1 MDNEQNLA
9 NLSVSLSAKDVN
21 VKDMFDSLKKEALN
35 LQKEISGAFDM
46 SEIKNAVS
54 DMRKMTNELKG
65 ATTQITSL
73 SNSMRQSANDLK
85 SISKE
90 TGFKKL
96 KKDID
101 SANQSTKKFDFS
113 QIKNQISEVGRLTAS
128 NPFARYVKD
137 ASQIKPMI
145 TDFQNLSNQIKILDS
160 TIKATDYSGNLS
172 SLREQMSLTKQVID
186 NLIEQAKQVDKSSS
200 EYQNITNTI
209 KEMVSQYNALSDE
222 HNTIINSQKE
232 QLSYL
237 NQLRARYRELA
248 TQLTSMSGVK
258 GTYSFNID
266 TGQVDNVARIFQT
279 KLSSALSGVPKLID
293 SIKEP
298 ISSLIPR
305 FTSLANNSD
314 TAFGR
319 IISAIKSVVSRFQ
332 ELGGIKGIMDSLSGS
347 FNNAQKSFSKLSSG
361 FKGIVK
367 NISSF
372 SKESKKASA
381 HTYTFSRM
389 MKDFARNLVLYGF
402 AMRGIMSVVN
412 AMGTTMLGA
421 LNTNEQFIASLNNIK
436 ANLAVAFMPIYN
448 TILPAINALMS
459 ALAGI
464 TRIIGSLFASLFGS
478 SYDEMLAQANKLFG
492 QIKANEE
499 AEKGGADAVKD
510 KTKEYKKQLLAV
522 DEINN
527 LTLDQDTGAS
537 GGGGSGGADTEF
549 EQLEGFGV
557 NVDALKKRLEELF
570 QPIKNSWDKYGKGV
584 IDSAKYS
591 FSEIW
596 ELIKSIGRSFE
607 EVWLNGTGEQTFN
620 YIFQILTN
628 IFNIIGNIAK
638 ALREAWEENNTG
650 TKIIQALWNAFNN
663 VLGVVERLTRA
674 LQDWSRQADFTN
686 LMNSVLNLSIA
697 FEKLTSSIRDTLIP
711 IFDTYLTPALNYLTE
726 VVIPSVINGISY
738 LVDFFSEHLG
748 SLALIVG
755 SVLGAK
761 LFAPL
766 VTGLQTV
773 TKSPAFSLLSSIFSS
788 IAGAVGVV
796 STSIGLL
803 TATFAGMA
811 TKIPILGEPIAL
823 VMDKIGKAMIGLN
836 GTVLLLAGSF
846 FYLLGSSEEMTDW
859 VNDVVKS
866 ISSFVSK
873 IDFGKMAKDFSDG
886 FKNVLDTVAKGI
898 TGFDWGS
905 VAKTVSS
912 ALAGIFNFFGNID
925 FGDLYAGIS
934 NVVNSMIMAIG
945 TFLASFD
952 FNALGESIGTMV
964 ANLFN
969 VVLQFVL
976 NFDWITFLTSILN
989 VVINA
994 LMGLVQLVG
1003 SVLISFLDG
1012 VLGIGKESVED
1023 LWNNYLVPFSDWIAS
1038 TFTSIWN
1045 AISTLFTTVVLPAFE
1060 SIGNGAKMIWDNVLS
1075 PLGNFIST
1083 VFTSIWNGFIGF
1095 VFDMLNPAIETI
1107 GESFGNIWNNY
1118 LKPFIDWISNTFTSL
1133 FNGAING
1140 VLGFL
1145 NTFKNSTSQII
1156 KGAQNIYNGFLNFL
1170 KGSFTGNWKKVWNG
1184 VKSIFKGIWDTFY
1197 GIAKA
1202 PINMVIGAINAMING
1217 IETGINYVISAINKL
1232 SFDVPDWVPG
1242 IGGDTWGF
1250 NIGKVNF
1257 GNIPQLAE
1265 GGIAYGDTLVNVAE
1279 YVGAKSNPEIIAPL
1293 DKLNGM
1299 IYDGISELM
1308 NNNTNNQFNPN
1319 DYDIVTE
1326 VELKVGDE
1334 QIAKTVARGKAKI
1347 EKKTGKP
1354 LFNI

>member
-9 NLSVSLSAKDVN
+9 NLSISLSAKDVN

-54 DMRKMTNELKG
+54 DMRKMTSELKG
-65 ATTQITSL
+65 ATTQVTAL

-113 QIKNQISEVGRLTAS
+113 QIKNQISEIGRLTAS
-128 NPFARYVKD
+128 NPFARYVKE

-145 TDFQNLSNQIKILDS
+145 NDFQNLSNQIRLLDS
-160 TIKATDYSGNLS
+160 TMKATDYSGTLN

-186 NLIEQAKQVDKSSS
+186 NLIEQAKQVDKSSG

-209 KEMVSQYNALSDE
+209 KEMVSQYNSLVQE
-222 HNTIINSQKE
+222 HNTIIGSQKE
-232 QLSYL
+232 QLAYL
-237 NQLRARYRELA
+237 NQLRARYRDLA

-279 KLSSALSGVPKLID
+279 KLSSALSGIPSLME
-293 SIKEP
+293 SIKSQSSSL
-298 ISSLIPR
+298 ISSLN
-305 FTSLANNSD
+305 SLANNSN
-314 TAFGR
+314 TTFGR
-319 IISAIKSVVSRFQ
+319 IVSGVKSVVSNFNS
-332 ELGGIKGIMDSLSGS
+332 LGGVKGVVDNISKS
-347 FNNAQKSFSKLSSG
+347 FNKARGSVSQFSKG
-361 FKGIVK
+361 FKDVLK
-367 NISSF
+367 NVTLF

-421 LNTNEQFIASLNNIK
+421 LNTNEQFVASLNNIK

-527 LTLDQDTGAS
+527 LTLDQDTSGS

-607 EVWLNGTGEQTFN
+607 EVWLNGTGEQTFD

-628 IFNIIGNIAK
+628 IFNIIGDIAK
-638 ALREAWEENNTG
+638 SLREAWEENNTG
-650 TKIIQALWNAFNN
+650 TKIVQALWNAFNN
-663 VLGVVERLTRA
+663 VLEIVERLTRA

-686 LMNSVLNLSIA
+686 MMNSVLSLSRA
-697 FEKLTSSIRDTLIP
+697 FEKFTVGLRDTLVP
-711 IFDTYLTPALNYLTE
+711 IFDTYITPVLNTF
-726 VVIPSVINGISY
+726 VNDIIPSVINGVAK
-738 LVDFFSEHLG
+738 LVSALG
-748 SLALIVG
+748 SDFTWLGMAIATLVGSQLTGGLSNFIGLFGGLVGSLSSGIGFLTSTLSVLVSKIPVVGTTMSSLGSAMMSVNGIVLALG
-755 SVLGAK
+755 
-761 LFAPL
+761 
-766 VTGLQTV
+766 
-773 TKSPAFSLLSSIFSS
+773 
-788 IAGAVGVV
+788 
-796 STSIGLL
+796 
-803 TATFAGMA
+803 
-811 TKIPILGEPIAL
+811 
-823 VMDKIGKAMIGLN
+823 
-836 GTVLLLAGSF
+836 GSF
-846 FYLLGSSEEMTDW
+846 FYLLGSNDELTKW

-866 ISSFVSK
+866 ISDFVSK
-873 IDFGKMAKDFSDG
+873 IDFGKMATDFSNK
-886 FKNVLDTVAKGI
+886 FKEVLNTVATGI
-898 TGFDWGS
+898 INFDWGS
-905 VAKTVSS
+905 VATTVSS
-912 ALAGIFNFFGNID
+912 ALSGIFNFFGNID

-945 TFLASFD
+945 TFLSSFD

-969 VVLQFVL
+969 VVLQFIL
-976 NFDWITFLTSILN
+976 NFDWITFVTSILN

-1003 SVLISFLDG
+1003 SALISFLDG

-1023 LWNNYLVPFSDWIAS
+1023 LWKNYLEPFGSWIAS
-1038 TFTSIWN
+1038 TFTNIWN
-1045 AISTLFTTVVLPAFE
+1045 TISGLFTNVVVPAIN
-1060 SIGNGAKMIWDNVLS
+1060 SIGDIAKWIWDNVLS

-1083 VFTSIWNGFIGF
+1083 VFTGIWNTLVSFIKNTINPTIKAIGNSWKNIWDNYLQPFINWITNTFKPLFNNAMNSIKSIMNSLKSSFSTIWNGIKS
-1095 VFDMLNPAIETI
+1095 I
-1107 GESFGNIWNNY
+1107 
-1118 LKPFIDWISNTFTSL
+1118 
-1133 FNGAING
+1133 FNGIINFVTG
-1140 VLGFL
+1140 
-1145 NTFKNSTSQII
+1145 T
-1156 KGAQNIYNGFLNFL
+1156 
-1170 KGSFTGNWKKVWNG
+1170 FTGNWKKAWNG
-1184 VKSIFKGIWDTFY
+1184 VKSIFKSIWNTFY
-1197 GIAKA
+1197 SIVKA
-1202 PINMVIGAINAMING
+1202 PINLVIGAINAMISG
-1217 IETGINYVISAINKL
+1217 IEKGINYVIGAINKL

-1242 IGGDTWGF
+1242 IGGQTWGF
-1250 NIGKVNF
+1250 SIGKVKF
-1257 GNIPQLAE
+1257 GRIPKLEE

-1279 YVGAKSNPEIIAPL
+1279 YVGARANPEVIAPL

-1308 NNNTNNQFNPN
+1308 KNNTNNQFNPN

-1326 VELKVGDE
+1326 VELKVGEE
-1334 QIAKTVARGKAKI
+1334 QIAKATAKGKAKI
-1347 EKKTGKP
+1347 EKKTGRP
-1354 LFNI
+1354 LFNT

>member
-21 VKDMFDSLKKEALN
+21 VKDMFDSLKKEAIN

-54 DMRKMTNELKG
+54 DMRKMTSELKG
-65 ATTQITSL
+65 ATTQVTAL

-96 KKDID
+96 KKDIE

-113 QIKNQISEVGRLTAS
+113 PIKNDISEIVRLTAN
-128 NPFARYVKD
+128 NPFSRYVKN
-137 ASQIKPMI
+137 ASQIKLMI
-145 TDFQNLSNQIKILDS
+145 NDFKDLSNQIRNVDS
-160 TIKATDYSGNLS
+160 AIKSTDYSS
-172 SLREQMSLTKQVID
+172 PTKSLREQMKLTEEIVR
-186 NLIEQAKQVDKSSS
+186 NLIEQSNKLDENSS
-200 EYQNITNTI
+200 EYQEINNIIEETTSYLNELGD
-209 KEMVSQYNALSDE
+209 K
-222 HNTIINSQKE
+222 HNSIIQSQKE
-232 QLSYL
+232 ELNYSKQLKSRYMEL
-237 NQLRARYRELA
+237 ANQLA
-248 TQLTSMSGVK
+248 SMRGVGVK
-258 GTYSFNID
+258 EKYKFDID
-266 TGQVDNVARIFQT
+266 TGQLESVKSIFQT
-279 KLSSALSGVPKLID
+279 KLSSALSGIPSLME
-293 SIKEP
+293 SIKSQSSSL
-298 ISSLIPR
+298 ISSLN
-305 FTSLANNSD
+305 SLANNSN
-314 TAFGR
+314 TTFGK
-319 IISAIKSVVSRFQ
+319 IVSGVKSVVSNFNS
-332 ELGGIKGIMDSLSGS
+332 LGGVKGVVDNISKS
-347 FNNAQKSFSKLSSG
+347 FNKARGSVSQFAKG
-361 FKGIVK
+361 FKSVLK
-367 NISSF
+367 NITLF
-372 SKESKKASA
+372 NKESKRASA
-381 HTYTFSRM
+381 NTYTFSRM

-412 AMGTTMLGA
+412 AMGTTMWGA
-421 LNTNEQFIASLNNIK
+421 LNTNEQFVSSLNHIK

-527 LTLDQDTGAS
+527 LTLDQDTGGS

-549 EQLEGFGV
+549 EQLDGFGV
-557 NVDALKKRLEELF
+557 NVDALKKKLEELF
-570 QPIKNSWDKYGKGV
+570 QPIKNSWDKYGQGV
-584 IDSAKYS
+584 IDSIKYS

-596 ELIKSIGRSFE
+596 GLIKSIGISFE
-607 EVWLNGTGEQTFN
+607 EIWLNGTGEQTFN
-620 YIFQILTN
+620 HIFQILTN
-628 IFNIIGNIAK
+628 IFNITGDIAK
-638 ALREAWEENNTG
+638 ALREAWEENDTG
-650 TKIIQALWNAFNN
+650 TKIVQALWNSFNN
-663 VLGVVERLTRA
+663 VLEIVERLTRA
-674 LQDWSRQADFTN
+674 IQDWSRQADFTN
-686 LMNSVLNLSIA
+686 MMNSVLNLARA
-697 FEKLTSSIRDTLIP
+697 FETLTSGLRDTLVP
-711 IFDTYLTPALNYLTE
+711 IFDTYITPVLNTF
-726 VVIPSVINGISY
+726 VNDIIPSVINGVAK
-738 LVDFFSEHLG
+738 LVSALG
-748 SLALIVG
+748 SDFTWLGMAIATLVGSQLTGGLSNFIGLFGGLVGSLSSGIGFLTSTLSVLVSQIPVVGTTMSALGSAMMSVNGIVLALG
-755 SVLGAK
+755 
-761 LFAPL
+761 
-766 VTGLQTV
+766 
-773 TKSPAFSLLSSIFSS
+773 
-788 IAGAVGVV
+788 
-796 STSIGLL
+796 
-803 TATFAGMA
+803 
-811 TKIPILGEPIAL
+811 
-823 VMDKIGKAMIGLN
+823 
-836 GTVLLLAGSF
+836 GSF
-846 FYLLGSSEEMTDW
+846 FYLLGSNDELTKW

-873 IDFGKMAKDFSDG
+873 IDFGKMAKDFSNG

-898 TGFDWGS
+898 TSFDWGN

-945 TFLASFD
+945 TFLSSFD
-952 FNALGESIGTMV
+952 FNALGGSIGTMV

-1003 SVLISFLDG
+1003 SALISFLDG

-1083 VFTSIWNGFIGF
+1083 VFTNIWNGFIGF
-1095 VFDMLNPAIETI
+1095 VFDMLNPAIKTI

-1156 KGAQNIYNGFLNFL
+1156 KGVQNIYNGFLNFL

-1197 GIAKA
+1197 GIVKA
-1202 PINMVIGAINAMING
+1202 PINLVIGAINAMING

-1279 YVGAKSNPEIIAPL
+1279 YVGARSNPEIIAPL

-1308 NNNTNNQFNPN
+1308 KGNTNNQFNPN

>member
-54 DMRKMTNELKG
+54 DMRRMTSELKG
-65 ATTQITSL
+65 ATTQITAL

-101 SANQSTKKFDFS
+101 SANQSTKKFSLDSIKTGLKDIKSSVEQLGISASNNSKKMMNIFPKSQEATKFVSDFRNAKDILS
-113 QIKNQISEVGRLTAS
+113 QYGSEIQNISNRIKVLQNGMNVIRNKDMFKGKLDGYTQIAQDYENSVDIYNRAIQKYAKEGKVSFEDLKPDRYMNVGINVDTGELELVPTLVTKVASSIKSSFDTIVGLPQKFSNAIKSMTNEVIAGYNACQTSTTRFASVVRVAGSAFQEGANVLGKMFQRLQSVGVSALNGIRNSLDSIKNRFNELGGAQG
-128 NPFARYVKD
+128 
-137 ASQIKPMI
+137 
-145 TDFQNLSNQIKILDS
+145 ILDKLQKGFIS
-160 TIKATDYSGNLS
+160 ARNSAT
-172 SLREQMSLTKQVID
+172 QMSKGL
-186 NLIEQAKQVDKSSS
+186 NE
-200 EYQNITNTI
+200 
-209 KEMVSQYNALSDE
+209 LS
-222 HNTIINSQKE
+222 K
-232 QLSYL
+232 
-237 NQLRARYRELA
+237 
-248 TQLTSMSGVK
+248 
-258 GTYSFNID
+258 SFNIF
-266 TGQVDNVARIFQT
+266 NKNT
-279 KLSSALSGVPKLID
+279 KKSS
-293 SIKEP
+293 
-298 ISSLIPR
+298 
-305 FTSLANNSD
+305 T
-314 TAFGR
+314 
-319 IISAIKSVVSRFQ
+319 
-332 ELGGIKGIMDSLSGS
+332 
-347 FNNAQKSFSKLSSG
+347 
-361 FKGIVK
+361 
-367 NISSF
+367 
-372 SKESKKASA
+372 

-412 AMGTTMLGA
+412 AMGTTMWGA
-421 LNTNEQFIASLNNIK
+421 LNTNEQFVASLNNIK

-537 GGGGSGGADTEF
+537 GGGGSGGAETDF

-557 NVDALKKRLEELF
+557 NVDALKKKLEELF
-570 QPIKNSWDKYGKGV
+570 QPIKNSWNKYGKGV
-584 IDSAKYS
+584 IDSVKYS

-607 EVWLNGTGEQTFN
+607 EVWLNGTGEQTFD

-628 IFNIIGNIAK
+628 IFNIIGDIAK

-650 TKIIQALWNAFNN
+650 TKIIQALWNSFNN
-663 VLGVVERLTRA
+663 VLEIVERLTRA
-674 LQDWSRQADFTN
+674 IQDWSRQADFTN
-686 LMNSVLNLSIA
+686 MMNSVLNLSRA
-697 FEKLTSSIRDTLIP
+697 FEKLTDGLRETLVP
-711 IFDTYLTPALNYLTE
+711 IFDNYITPVLNTF
-726 VVIPSVINGISY
+726 VNDIIPSVINGVAK
-738 LVDFFSEHLG
+738 LVSALG
-748 SLALIVG
+748 SDFTWLGMAIATLVGSQLTGGLSNFIGLFGGLVGSLSSGIGFLTSTLSILVSKIPFVGTTMSALGSAMMSVSGIVLALG
-755 SVLGAK
+755 
-761 LFAPL
+761 
-766 VTGLQTV
+766 
-773 TKSPAFSLLSSIFSS
+773 
-788 IAGAVGVV
+788 
-796 STSIGLL
+796 
-803 TATFAGMA
+803 
-811 TKIPILGEPIAL
+811 
-823 VMDKIGKAMIGLN
+823 
-836 GTVLLLAGSF
+836 GSF
-846 FYLLGSSEEMTDW
+846 FYLLGSNDELTKW
-859 VNDVVKS
+859 INDVVKS

-898 TGFDWGS
+898 TTFDWGS

-912 ALAGIFNFFGNID
+912 ALVGIFNFFGNID

-976 NFDWITFLTSILN
+976 NFDWITFVTSILN

-1003 SVLISFLDG
+1003 SALISFLDG

-1083 VFTSIWNGFIGF
+1083 VFTDIWNGFIGF
-1095 VFDMLNPAIETI
+1095 VFDMLNPAIKTI

-1170 KGSFTGNWKKVWNG
+1170 NGSFTGNWKKVWNG

-1217 IETGINYVISAINKL
+1217 IETGINYVISAINRL

-1279 YVGAKSNPEIIAPL
+1279 YVGARANPEVIAPL

-1308 NNNTNNQFNPN
+1308 KNNTNNQFNPN

-1326 VELKVGDE
+1326 VELKVGEE
-1334 QIAKTVARGKAKI
+1334 QIAKATAKGKAKI
-1347 EKKTGKP
+1347 EKKTGRP
-1354 LFNI
+1354 LFNT

>member
-21 VKDMFDSLKKEALN
+21 VKDMFDSLKKEAIN

-319 IISAIKSVVSRFQ
+319 IIFAIKSVVSRFQ

-412 AMGTTMLGA
+412 AMGTTMWGA
-421 LNTNEQFIASLNNIK
+421 LNTNEQFVASLNNIK

-527 LTLDQDTGAS
+527 LTLDQDTGGS

-607 EVWLNGTGEQTFN
+607 EVWLNGTGEQTFD

-628 IFNIIGNIAK
+628 IFNIIGDIAK

-650 TKIIQALWNAFNN
+650 TKIVQSLWNSFNN
-663 VLGVVERLTRA
+663 VLEIVERLTRA

-686 LMNSVLNLSIA
+686 MMNSVLNLSRA
-697 FEKLTSSIRDTLIP
+697 FEKFTVGLRDTLVP
-711 IFDTYLTPALNYLTE
+711 IFDTYITPVLNTF
-726 VVIPSVINGISY
+726 VNDIIPSVINGVAK
-738 LVDFFSEHLG
+738 LVSALG
-748 SLALIVG
+748 SDFTWLGMAIATLVGSQLTGGLSNFIGLFGGLVGSLSSGIGFLTSTLSILVSKIPFVGTTMSALGSAMMSVNGIILALG
-755 SVLGAK
+755 
-761 LFAPL
+761 
-766 VTGLQTV
+766 
-773 TKSPAFSLLSSIFSS
+773 
-788 IAGAVGVV
+788 
-796 STSIGLL
+796 
-803 TATFAGMA
+803 
-811 TKIPILGEPIAL
+811 
-823 VMDKIGKAMIGLN
+823 
-836 GTVLLLAGSF
+836 GSF
-846 FYLLGSSEEMTDW
+846 FYLLGSNDELTKW

-898 TGFDWGS
+898 TTFDWGS

-912 ALAGIFNFFGNID
+912 ALVGIFNFFGNID

-945 TFLASFD
+945 TFLSSFD

-969 VVLQFVL
+969 VVLQFIL
-976 NFDWITFLTSILN
+976 NFDWITFVTSILN

-1003 SVLISFLDG
+1003 SALISFLDG

-1023 LWNNYLVPFSDWIAS
+1023 LWKNYLEPFGSWISS
-1038 TFTSIWN
+1038 TFTDIWN
-1045 AISTLFTTVVLPAFE
+1045 TISDLFTNVVVPAIN
-1060 SIGNGAKMIWDNVLS
+1060 SIGDIAKWIWDNVLS

-1083 VFTSIWNGFIGF
+1083 VFTGVWNTLVTFINNTINPTIKSIGDSWKNIWDNYLQPFINWITNTFKPLFNNAMNGIKSIMNSLKSSFSTIWNGIKS
-1095 VFDMLNPAIETI
+1095 I
-1107 GESFGNIWNNY
+1107 
-1118 LKPFIDWISNTFTSL
+1118 
-1133 FNGAING
+1133 FNGIINFVTG
-1140 VLGFL
+1140 
-1145 NTFKNSTSQII
+1145 T
-1156 KGAQNIYNGFLNFL
+1156 
-1170 KGSFTGNWKKVWNG
+1170 FTGNWKKAWNN
-1184 VKSIFKGIWDTFY
+1184 VKSIFKSIWNTFY
-1197 GIAKA
+1197 SIVKA
-1202 PINMVIGAINAMING
+1202 PINLVIGAINAMING

-1308 NNNTNNQFNPN
+1308 KGNTNNQFNPN

-1347 EKKTGKP
+1347 EKKTGRP
-1354 LFNI
+1354 LFNT

>member
-9 NLSVSLSAKDVN
+9 NLSISLSAKDVN

-54 DMRKMTNELKG
+54 DMRRMTSELKG
-65 ATTQITSL
+65 ATTQITAL

-113 QIKNQISEVGRLTAS
+113 QIKNQISEIRRLTAS

-145 TDFQNLSNQIKILDS
+145 TDFQNLSNQIRLLDS
-160 TIKATDYSGNLS
+160 TMKATDYSGTLS

-222 HNTIINSQKE
+222 HNTIISSQKE
-232 QLSYL
+232 QLAYL

-279 KLSSALSGVPKLID
+279 KLSSALSSIPSLME
-293 SIKEP
+293 SIKTQT
-298 ISSLIPR
+298 SSLISNLN
-305 FTSLANNSD
+305 SLANNSN
-314 TAFGR
+314 TTFGR
-319 IISAIKSVVSRFQ
+319 IVSGIKSVVSNFNS
-332 ELGGIKGIMDSLSGS
+332 LGGVKGVVDNIS
-347 FNNAQKSFSKLSSG
+347 KSFEKARGSVSQFAKG
-361 FKGIVK
+361 FKDVLK
-367 NISSF
+367 NVTLF

-412 AMGTTMLGA
+412 AMGTTMWGA

-527 LTLDQDTGAS
+527 LTLDKDTGAS

-557 NVDALKKRLEELF
+557 NVDALKKKLEELF

-584 IDSAKYS
+584 VDSMKYS
-591 FSEIW
+591 FTEVW
-596 ELIKSIGRSFE
+596 ELVKSIGRSFE
-607 EVWLNGTGEQTFN
+607 EVWLNGTGEQTFD

-628 IFNIIGNIAK
+628 IFMTIGNISR
-638 ALREAWEENNTG
+638 ALKDAWEQNNTG
-650 TKIIQALWNAFNN
+650 TQIVKALWNAFNN
-663 VLGVVERLTRA
+663 VLEIVERLTRA
-674 LQDWSRQADFTN
+674 IQDWSRQSDFTN
-686 LMNSVLNLSIA
+686 MMNSVLNLARA
-697 FEKLTSSIRDTLIP
+697 FETLTSGLRDTLVP
-711 IFDTYLTPALNYLTE
+711 IFDTYITPVLNTF
-726 VVIPSVINGISY
+726 VNDIIPSVINGVAK
-738 LVDFFSEHLG
+738 LVSALG
-748 SLALIVG
+748 SDFTWLGMAIATLAGSQLTGGLSNFIGLFGGIVG
-755 SVLGAK
+755 S
-761 LFAPL
+761 
-766 VTGLQTV
+766 
-773 TKSPAFSLLSSIFSS
+773 LSSGIGFLTSTLS
-788 IAGAVGVV
+788 VLV
-796 STSIGLL
+796 S
-803 TATFAGMA
+803 
-811 TKIPILGEPIAL
+811 KIPVVGTTMSSLGSAMMSVSGIVLAL
-823 VMDKIGKAMIGLN
+823 V
-836 GTVLLLAGSF
+836 GSF
-846 FYLLGSSEEMTDW
+846 FYLLGSNDELTKW

-866 ISSFVSK
+866 ISDFVSK
-873 IDFGKMAKDFSDG
+873 IDFGKMAKDFSDV

-905 VAKTVSS
+905 VATTVSS

-925 FGDLYAGIS
+925 FGDLYAGIA
-934 NVVNSMIMAIG
+934 NVVNSLLIALG
-945 TFLASFD
+945 QFLASFD
-952 FNALGESIGTMV
+952 FNAVGESIGTMI
-964 ANLFN
+964 ANLFSG
-969 VVLQFVL
+969 VLQFIL

-989 VVINA
+989 IVIQA

-1003 SVLISFLDG
+1003 SALISFLDG
-1012 VLGIGKESVED
+1012 VLGIGKDSVQD
-1023 LWNNYLVPFSDWIAS
+1023 LWDNYLAPFGDWIAS
-1038 TFTSIWN
+1038 TFTDIWN
-1045 AISTLFTTVVLPAFE
+1045 TISDLFTNVVVPAIN
-1060 SIGNGAKMIWDNVLS
+1060 SIGDIAKWIWDNVLS
-1075 PLGNFIST
+1075 PLGNFISM
-1083 VFTSIWNGFIGF
+1083 VFTGIWNTLVSFIKNTINPTIKAIGDSWKNIWDNYLSPFINWVSNTFKPLFDNAIKGIKNIMNDLKSSISTIWNGIK
-1095 VFDMLNPAIETI
+1095 T
-1107 GESFGNIWNNY
+1107 
-1118 LKPFIDWISNTFTSL
+1118 T
-1133 FNGAING
+1133 FNGIVDFVTG
-1140 VLGFL
+1140 V
-1145 NTFKNSTSQII
+1145 
-1156 KGAQNIYNGFLNFL
+1156 
-1170 KGSFTGNWKKVWNG
+1170 FTGDWKKAWNG

-1197 GIAKA
+1197 GIVKS
-1202 PINMVIGAINAMING
+1202 PINLVIGAINAMISG
-1217 IETGINYVISAINKL
+1217 IEKGINYVIGAINKL

-1242 IGGDTWGF
+1242 IGGQTWGF
-1250 NIGKVNF
+1250 SIGKVKF
-1257 GNIPQLAE
+1257 GRIPKLEE

-1279 YVGAKSNPEIIAPL
+1279 YVGARANPEVIAPL

-1308 NNNTNNQFNPN
+1308 KNNTNNQFNPN

-1326 VELKVGDE
+1326 VELKVGEE
-1334 QIAKTVARGKAKI
+1334 QIAKATAKGKAKI
-1347 EKKTGKP
+1347 EKKTGRP
-1354 LFNI
+1354 LFNT

>member
-73 SNSMRQSANDLK
+73 SNSMRKSANDLK

-113 QIKNQISEVGRLTAS
+113 QIKNQISEIGRLIAS
-128 NPFARYVKD
+128 NPFTRYVKD

-145 TDFQNLSNQIKILDS
+145 NDFQNLSNQIRLLDS
-160 TIKATDYSGNLS
+160 TMKATDYSGTLS

-372 SKESKKASA
+372 SKEIKKASA

-412 AMGTTMLGA
+412 AMGTTMWGA
-421 LNTNEQFIASLNNIK
+421 LNTNEQFVASLNNIK

-527 LTLDQDTGAS
+527 LTLDQDTGGS

-557 NVDALKKRLEELF
+557 NVDALKKKLEELF

-584 IDSAKYS
+584 VDSMKYS
-591 FSEIW
+591 FTEVW
-596 ELIKSIGRSFE
+596 ELVKSIGRSFE
-607 EVWLNGTGEQTFN
+607 EVWLNGTGEQTFD

-628 IFNIIGNIAK
+628 IFMTIGNISR
-638 ALREAWEENNTG
+638 ALKDAWEQNNTG
-650 TKIIQALWNAFNN
+650 TQIVQALWNAFNN
-663 VLGVVERLTRA
+663 VLDIIERLTSAIR
-674 LQDWSRQADFTN
+674 DWSSQADFTN

-697 FEKLTSSIRDTLIP
+697 FEKLTGSIRDTLVP

-803 TATFAGMA
+803 TAKFAGMA

-866 ISSFVSK
+866 ISGFVSK
-873 IDFGKMAKDFSDG
+873 IDFGKMAKDFSNK
-886 FKNVLDTVAKGI
+886 FKEVLNTVATGI
-898 TGFDWGS
+898 INFDWGS
-905 VAKTVSS
+905 VAITVSL
-912 ALAGIFNFFGNID
+912 ALSGIFNFFGNID
-925 FGDLYAGIS
+925 FGNLYAGIS
-934 NVVNSMIMAIG
+934 SVVNSLLIALG
-945 TFLASFD
+945 QFLASFD
-952 FNALGESIGTMV
+952 FNAVGESIGTMI

-969 VVLQFVL
+969 VVLQFIL

-989 VVINA
+989 IVIQA

-1003 SVLISFLDG
+1003 SALISFLDG
-1012 VLGIGKESVED
+1012 VLGIGKDSVQD
-1023 LWNNYLVPFSDWIAS
+1023 LWDNYLAPFGDWIAS
-1038 TFTSIWN
+1038 TFTDIWN
-1045 AISTLFTTVVLPAFE
+1045 TISDLFTNVVVPAIN
-1060 SIGNGAKMIWDNVLS
+1060 SIGDIAKWIWDNVLS

-1083 VFTSIWNGFIGF
+1083 VFTGIWNTLVLFIKNTINPTIKAIGDSWKNIWDNYLSPFINWVSNTFKPLFDNAIKGIKNIMNDLKSSISTIWNGIK
-1095 VFDMLNPAIETI
+1095 T
-1107 GESFGNIWNNY
+1107 
-1118 LKPFIDWISNTFTSL
+1118 T
-1133 FNGAING
+1133 FNGIVNFVTG
-1140 VLGFL
+1140 V
-1145 NTFKNSTSQII
+1145 
-1156 KGAQNIYNGFLNFL
+1156 
-1170 KGSFTGNWKKVWNG
+1170 FTGNWKKAWNG

-1197 GIAKA
+1197 GIVKA
-1202 PINMVIGAINAMING
+1202 PINLVIGAINAMISG
-1217 IETGINYVISAINKL
+1217 IEKGINYVIGAINKL

-1242 IGGDTWGF
+1242 IGGQTWGF
-1250 NIGKVNF
+1250 SIGKVKF
-1257 GNIPQLAE
+1257 GRIPKLEE

-1279 YVGAKSNPEIIAPL
+1279 YVGARANPEVIAPL

-1308 NNNTNNQFNPN
+1308 KNNTNNQFNPN

-1326 VELKVGDE
+1326 VELKVGEE
-1334 QIAKTVARGKAKI
+1334 QIAKATAKGKAKI
-1347 EKKTGKP
+1347 EKKTGRP
-1354 LFNI
+1354 LFNT